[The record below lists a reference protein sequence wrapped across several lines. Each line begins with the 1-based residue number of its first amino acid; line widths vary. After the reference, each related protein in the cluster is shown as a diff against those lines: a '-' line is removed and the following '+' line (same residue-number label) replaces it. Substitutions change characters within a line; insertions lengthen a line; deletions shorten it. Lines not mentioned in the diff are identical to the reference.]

1 MKAGNT
7 KISFLVMMMA
17 LSGAAGWSVARLWPV
32 WTSTE
37 LSVPLMTPVIMSGLA
52 GFLFAWTWMVRAN
65 LKKPPR
71 RNALD
76 PIVAAR
82 SAAFA
87 LASSRVGSIAAGF
100 YGGVLLLN
108 VLMLDTEASRR
119 CIGISGLTVVA
130 GLMVAAIGL
139 WLERICRLPD
149 DLDKTSTKSVE
160 S

>member
-1 MKAGNT
+1 
-7 KISFLVMMMA
+7 
-17 LSGAAGWSVARLWPV
+17 
-32 WTSTE
+32 
-37 LSVPLMTPVIMSGLA
+37 
-52 GFLFAWTWMVRAN
+52 
-65 LKKPPR
+65 
-71 RNALD
+71 
-76 PIVAAR
+76 
-82 SAAFA
+82 
-87 LASSRVGSIAAGF
+87 VGSIAAGF